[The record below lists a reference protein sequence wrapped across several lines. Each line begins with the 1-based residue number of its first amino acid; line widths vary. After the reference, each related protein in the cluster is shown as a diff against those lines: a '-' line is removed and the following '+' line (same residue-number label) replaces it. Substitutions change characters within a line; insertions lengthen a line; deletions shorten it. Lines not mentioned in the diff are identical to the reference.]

1 MTERTATEAESSAE
15 TGRTPR
21 KATRKRAEETRERL
35 MEAATELFPALG
47 FDGVSARTIETH
59 AGVQRGL
66 IAYHFD
72 TKEALWREMA
82 DRLFADLGKRLSS
95 TAEAIRDLAPEERQ
109 KAFITTFVRYSA
121 DAPMLNRMMAQ
132 EGKAPSWRLDYLYD
146 THLCDIRE
154 EVSRIIGREIDA
166 HSYYVMTGAGAFVFT
181 VEHVCEKIFGV
192 NPREEAFVDEHARI
206 VAGLLDSLR
215 RETDER

>member
-1 MTERTATEAESSAE
+1 MTAE
-15 TGRTPR
+15 TKAKRSPQ
-21 KATRKRAEETRERL
+21 KATQKRAEETRERL
-35 MEAATELFPALG
+35 LDAATELFAALG

-82 DRLFADLGKRLSS
+82 DRLFTDLRERLSL
-95 TAEAIRDLAPEERQ
+95 TADIVRDLSPEERQ
-109 KAFITTFVRYSA
+109 KAFITSFVRYSA

-146 THLCDIRE
+146 THLRDIRA
-154 EVSRIIGREIDA
+154 EVSRIIGREIDP
-166 HSYYVMTGAGAFVFT
+166 HTYYVMTGAGAFVFT
-181 VEHVCEKIFGV
+181 MEHVCEKIFGV
-192 NPREEAFVDEHARI
+192 NPREESFVDEHARI
-206 VAGLLDSLR
+206 VARLLESLQ
-215 RETDER
+215 RETDES